1 MLKGGPMGLGRLVA
15 PFIPHAPPHLES
27 GLEMRADI
35 LQKDN
40 RTLELRH
47 FFPLPDP
54 GEENATYEYDV
65 YLYFPVSFG
74 VSPDAW
80 TRDDFYRAARIFM
93 RLHAP
98 LLTLADLSN
107 LESPSSPAALLRR
120 QLNQLLEPRVPSATT
135 MSALAHMFGAELAD
149 RVEFQA
155 NQVRKLAAQDSGDG
169 RSHLF
174 SQLDAFC
181 TDVLLALGTLR
192 RLQAKALAN
201 AAIAPPNLLT
211 SLAQAEEYAS
221 AMVDEALAGLA
232 LHLEGISHLR
242 DGTALASRLRL
253 LLGRTVE
260 AVNHRR
266 LDQGYAVPSSTSERQ
281 GEWFTYRLV
290 TLRRELQ
297 RALFVDSRALQRDP
311 FYRNSAAAVGAAIAA
326 TWATLAQIQLF
337 QQGITNPNS
346 LLFVGAAVGAYILKD
361 RLKEWVR
368 NFLSDY
374 LLRWD
379 HDQALANQTLEQL
392 GLGSFDGRAR
402 ERMSFVP
409 EARLP
414 AEVRDLRAFCHSM
427 KGLDSEKEHVVHYHR
442 QLVLEPRAGQHLPA
456 GYGIR
461 ELFRLSLDPLLK
473 RLDEPRDELAF
484 YEPMRGRFEKVVLPR
499 VYHLNI
505 VLISK
510 DLAGKQRLIQG
521 GRLVVDRKRIRRL
534 ELLVSRREAL
544 KDKK

>member
-1 MLKGGPMGLGRLVA
+1 MLNRGPLALGRLVS
-15 PFIPHAPPHLES
+15 PFIPQPHPHQDS

-47 FFPLPDP
+47 FFPLPNP
-54 GEENATYEYDV
+54 GEEHVTYEYDV
-65 YLYFPVSFG
+65 FLYFPVSFG

-120 QLNQLLEPRVPSATT
+120 QLNQLLEPVVPSAAT
-135 MSALAHMFGAELAD
+135 MSALAHMYGAELAD
-149 RVEFQA
+149 RVEQRA
-155 NQVRKLAAQDSGDG
+155 NYVRKVASQDTADA
-169 RSHLF
+169 RKNLLPT
-174 SQLDAFC
+174 LDALC
-181 TDVLLALGTLR
+181 ADVLLALGTLR
-192 RLQAKALAN
+192 RLRAKALAN
-201 AAIAPPNLLT
+201 AAIAPPNLLM

-232 LHLEGISHLR
+232 IQLESMTHLR
-242 DGTALASRLRL
+242 DGSALATQLRL
-253 LLGRTVE
+253 ALGRTVE

-266 LDQGYAVPSSTSERQ
+266 LDQGYAVPSTSERQ

-392 GLGSFDGRAR
+392 GMGSFDGRAR

-414 AEVRDLRAFCHSM
+414 EEVREIRAICHSM

-442 QLVLEPRAGQHLPA
+442 QLVLEPRSGVHLPA

-484 YEPMRGRFEKVVLPR
+484 YDPMRGRFEKVVLPR

-510 DLAGKQRLIQG
+510 DVAGKRRLIQG

-534 ELLVSRREAL
+534 ELIVQRTERL
-544 KDKK
+544 KEK